1 MLTTNE
7 EVSEMKENNKVVSA
21 KSKNTKVKAAISKT
35 AREIPIIAW
44 AVEIDGIVSPANVL
58 STRQRA
64 RWYRNTVEHFDD
76 VKRAHVRKI
85 AIQVIPGR

>member
-1 MLTTNE
+1 MTKSNKIKNA
-7 EVSEMKENNKVVSA
+7 MK
-21 KSKNTKVKAAISKT
+21 KT

-44 AVEIDGIVSPANVL
+44 AVEIDGIVSPANML

-64 RWYRNTVEHFDD
+64 RWYRNAVEEFNAAS
-76 VKRAHVRKI
+76 RAHVRKI